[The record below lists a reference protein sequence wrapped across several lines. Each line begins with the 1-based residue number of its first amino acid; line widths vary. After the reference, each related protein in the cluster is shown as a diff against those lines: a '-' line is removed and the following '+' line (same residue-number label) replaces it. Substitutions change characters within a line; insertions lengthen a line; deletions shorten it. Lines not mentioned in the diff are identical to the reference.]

1 MAAQRVSSFETF
13 RLTALILVSIC
24 AASLLAQVP
33 DQPLSLTLEQASSRT
48 GKDFVPA
55 YEGRLVKV
63 AGQVS
68 DKAFHSIELLL
79 LGLRDDE
86 DFGLFIE
93 GRPDQISA
101 FEAGD
106 TIEVTGHLAR
116 RRGMPVLVAV
126 AIRKTGRS
134 EPAGVRQMNVTDAAG
149 MRNLALSIEVEGRVT
164 AVADSGAAEIL
175 TISDGQTSAQ
185 IVLYKRRRDDDLK
198 WSYVRPGDR
207 IRASGLLVQDA
218 ALPPYDRFFAIAV
231 RNAEHMIL
239 LEGGGMIPAYLLLSA
254 AAGIG
259 LVTLIWWIRDQRTR
273 GLRSTMKT
281 LNGVGEEILAATSLS
296 EMLKKLDTV
305 VPLAARVS
313 GISVYLYNRKSK
325 RLELVRAGARSADK
339 NAVSLDLDKPAN
351 AVQAGVA
358 LCFRN
363 RAVLSIPDTRR
374 SELFKSDQGS
384 DTPRSLLYLPMLAQ
398 DELVGVIQ
406 LHRDGGVRFFHHEEQ
421 ASAQHLANQVAA
433 SLKLLEQRSIRE
445 QLFKSEK
452 LAATGQLIAG
462 VVNDLRNPVESVLTM
477 SQLLLYRGKC
487 EERDLQMLA
496 AEAQRTAEI
505 VARLISFGRNEDAM
519 AKPLE
524 LNSLLTGLF
533 KFREREWK
541 DSAIQ
546 LQDRFS
552 RDAVH
557 VIGAQGQLEQ
567 VFLNI
572 LLYAERAVAETG
584 NKIITVGTAL
594 LGRRVLVD
602 FSFPAPEDAVDPF
615 QVDDE
620 GSAAGGLAV
629 LRGIIQSHGGEI
641 RFEQQNGNL
650 GRIEIELPRAEM
662 ASRSGSHAVTSRRSV
677 KLTAVIVEPDPATQR
692 AFVALLALKGH
703 RVIPVGSAEEATDL
717 VQRVKCDIVACTSRM
732 AGFNWVMFY
741 EKVRP
746 HTDAF
751 VLLLD
756 AQEIGHTFPADEGFV
771 LRKPLHEEEV
781 NRILSAIESVLAE
794 PVGDTH

>member
-384 DTPRSLLYLPMLAQ
+384 DTPRSLLYLPML
-398 DELVGVIQ
+398 
-406 LHRDGGVRFFHHEEQ
+406 FPF
-421 ASAQHLANQVAA
+421 
-433 SLKLLEQRSIRE
+433 
-445 QLFKSEK
+445 
-452 LAATGQLIAG
+452 
-462 VVNDLRNPVESVLTM
+462 
-477 SQLLLYRGKC
+477 
-487 EERDLQMLA
+487 
-496 AEAQRTAEI
+496 TAE
-505 VARLISFGRNEDAM
+505 
-519 AKPLE
+519 E
-524 LNSLLTGLF
+524 LL
-533 KFREREWK
+533 
-541 DSAIQ
+541 
-546 LQDRFS
+546 
-552 RDAVH
+552 
-557 VIGAQGQLEQ
+557 
-567 VFLNI
+567 
-572 LLYAERAVAETG
+572 
-584 NKIITVGTAL
+584 
-594 LGRRVLVD
+594 RRR
-602 FSFPAPEDAVDPF
+602 
-615 QVDDE
+615 
-620 GSAAGGLAV
+620 
-629 LRGIIQSHGGEI
+629 RG
-641 RFEQQNGNL
+641 
-650 GRIEIELPRAEM
+650 
-662 ASRSGSHAVTSRRSV
+662 
-677 KLTAVIVEPDPATQR
+677 
-692 AFVALLALKGH
+692 
-703 RVIPVGSAEEATDL
+703 
-717 VQRVKCDIVACTSRM
+717 
-732 AGFNWVMFY
+732 
-741 EKVRP
+741 
-746 HTDAF
+746 
-751 VLLLD
+751 
-756 AQEIGHTFPADEGFV
+756 
-771 LRKPLHEEEV
+771 
-781 NRILSAIESVLAE
+781 
-794 PVGDTH
+794 